1 MTPEQQLRQRI
12 QEQET
17 ALDAQKLELGALCQ
31 SALQSLQWKNILT
44 HSVSALVQFQP
55 LQQLLFTSTLRFA
68 AFKMGKALLQKLWK
82 MTGSK
87 GSTS

>member
-1 MTPEQQLRQRI
+1 
-12 QEQET
+12 
-17 ALDAQKLELGALCQ
+17 LDAQTLELGALCQ

-82 MTGSK
+82 LTGSK
-87 GSTS
+87 ATTT